1 MITNKFSDIRILMNL
16 KSGNHTWLN
25 KAGTALVGTPVAVPA
40 IADNAVR
47 LMLNTAEGATMISP
61 DIWQDNND
69 ISLERVTYH
78 PKHLA
83 DNYSTLLIDLSS
95 ITNFC
100 GCFKTATV
108 KINIEDF
115 EDRYKNNNPEQWVI
129 TREDLMKFGFTACC
143 VEDDSS
149 TWGSVDSYIMLAWL
163 FLADL
168 KKPNGTSYTLAEIS
182 AANFLS
188 SITDGS
194 YVIIRGNKVTVSY
207 DSTDGLLLTLPA
219 NTTRFEPYRDLY
231 EYPNMVQF
239 KSFCLEMMNT
249 KGQTFHYT
257 NADTTIATITPGMY
271 DITKGCHLRAL
282 EWENLNNYTTVN
294 FLPCHGPMDLNDKL
308 ELTFDNNINYDVF
321 VLELQYKKPG
331 GAGNS
336 DKMKVQLILATADVG
351 IARSVKDMVDNA
363 RNYLVVHSVVDG
375 PYIADPVAGFTYEAD
390 AVDPLTIAFTNTSTD
405 AVFSSWN
412 FGDYSPIDL
421 TANPTHT
428 YAAPGTYTVVL
439 TVQNIA
445 GVPDTV
451 TQNITVLADPV
462 ADFTYVADAA
472 NPLIIEFT
480 NTSTNAVD
488 YRWDF
493 GDGAVSTEENP
504 THTYTAPGTYTV
516 ILAVENIVGATD
528 TKTETITV

>member
-16 KSGNHTWLN
+16 KSDNHTWLDR
-25 KAGTALVGTPVAVPA
+25 AGTVLSGTPAAVPA
-40 IADNAVR
+40 TEDDAVR

-69 ISLERVTYH
+69 ISLERVIYH

-182 AANFLS
+182 DATFLS
-188 SITDGS
+188 SITAGS
-194 YVIIRGNKVTVSY
+194 YVIIRGNEVTVSY
-207 DSTDGLLLTLPA
+207 DPTDGLLLTLPA

-249 KGQTFHYT
+249 KGQAFHYT

-294 FLPCHGPMDLNDKL
+294 FLPCLGPMDLNDKL

-336 DKMKVQLILATADVG
+336 DKMKVQLILATAD
-351 IARSVKDMVDNA
+351 A
-363 RNYLVVHSVVDG
+363 
-375 PYIADPVAGFTYEAD
+375 
-390 AVDPLTIAFTNTSTD
+390 
-405 AVFSSWN
+405 
-412 FGDYSPIDL
+412 
-421 TANPTHT
+421 
-428 YAAPGTYTVVL
+428 
-439 TVQNIA
+439 
-445 GVPDTV
+445 
-451 TQNITVLADPV
+451 
-462 ADFTYVADAA
+462 
-472 NPLIIEFT
+472 
-480 NTSTNAVD
+480 
-488 YRWDF
+488 
-493 GDGAVSTEENP
+493 
-504 THTYTAPGTYTV
+504 
-516 ILAVENIVGATD
+516 
-528 TKTETITV
+528 TITSDLITMLSIVP

>member
-16 KSGNHTWLN
+16 KSGNHTWLD
-25 KAGTALVGTPVAVPA
+25 KAGTAVVGTPVAVPTTE
-40 IADNAVR
+40 DNAVR

-83 DNYSTLLIDLSS
+83 DNYSTLLINLSS

-168 KKPNGTSYTLAEIS
+168 KKPNGTSYTLTEIS

-188 SITDGS
+188 SIIDGS

-249 KGQTFHYT
+249 KGQAFHYT

-336 DKMKVQLILATADVG
+336 DKMKVQLILATADATITSDLITMLG
-351 IARSVKDMVDNA
+351 NI
-363 RNYLVVHSVVDG
+363 RNYSEVHSVVDG
-375 PYIADPVAGFTYEAD
+375 PYIANPVAGFTYKVD
-390 AVDPLTIAFTNTSTD
+390 AANPLTIEFTNTSTY
-405 AVFSSWN
+405 AVSYSWD
-412 FGDYSPIDL
+412 FGDGNTSNS
-421 TANPTHT
+421 ANPTHT
-428 YAAPGTYTVVL
+428 YAASNTYTVKL
-439 TVQNIA
+439 TVTNIA
-445 GVPDTV
+445 
-451 TQNITVLADPV
+451 N
-462 ADFTYVADAA
+462 
-472 NPLIIEFT
+472 
-480 NTSTNAVD
+480 
-488 YRWDF
+488 
-493 GDGAVSTEENP
+493 VS
-504 THTYTAPGTYTV
+504 
-516 ILAVENIVGATD
+516 D
-528 TKTETITV
+528 TKTENITV

>member
-16 KSGNHTWLN
+16 KSGNHTWLD
-25 KAGTALVGTPVAVPA
+25 KAGTALPGTPVTVPTTE
-40 IADNAVR
+40 DTAVR

-168 KKPNGTSYTLAEIS
+168 KKPNGTSYTLTEIS
-182 AANFLS
+182 AVTFLS
-188 SITDGS
+188 SIIDGS

-219 NTTRFEPYRDLY
+219 NTTRFEPYRDSY

-257 NADTTIATITPGMY
+257 NANTTIATITPGMY

-308 ELTFDNNINYDVF
+308 ELTFDNNINYAVF

-336 DKMKVQLILATADVG
+336 DKMKVQLILATADTT
-351 IARSVKDMVDNA
+351 IASALLTMLGNI
-363 RNYLVVHSVVDG
+363 RNFLVVHSVTDG
-375 PYIADPVAGFTYEAD
+375 PY
-390 AVDPLTIAFTNTSTD
+390 L
-405 AVFSSWN
+405 
-412 FGDYSPIDL
+412 
-421 TANPTHT
+421 
-428 YAAPGTYTVVL
+428 AA
-439 TVQNIA
+439 
-445 GVPDTV
+445 
-451 TQNITVLADPV
+451 PV
-462 ADFTYVADAA
+462 ADFTYEVDAVD
-472 NPLIIEFT
+472 PRTITFT
-480 NTSTNAVD
+480 NTSA
-488 YRWDF
+488 
-493 GDGAVSTEENP
+493 GAVSYSWYFGDNTPGVSTPNP
-504 THTYTAPGTYTV
+504 THTFATSGTYDVLLTAYNA
-516 ILAVENIVGATD
+516 IAATD
-528 TKTETITV
+528 TETQTITVS

>member
-25 KAGTALVGTPVAVPA
+25 RAGTALVGTPAAVPA
-40 IADNAVR
+40 TEDDAVR
-47 LMLNTAEGATMISP
+47 VMLNTAEGATMISP

-83 DNYSTLLIDLSS
+83 DHYSTLLINLSS

-168 KKPNGTSYTLAEIS
+168 KKLDGTSYTLAEIS
-182 AANFLS
+182 DTNFLS
-188 SITDGS
+188 SITAGS
-194 YVIIRGNKVTVSY
+194 YVIIRGNEVTVSY
-207 DSTDGLLLTLPA
+207 DPTDGLLLTLPA

-231 EYPNMVQF
+231 EYPDMVQF

-249 KGQTFHYT
+249 KGQAFHYT

-294 FLPCHGPMDLNDKL
+294 FLPCHGPMNLNDKL
-308 ELTFDNNINYDVF
+308 ELTFDNNINYAVF

-336 DKMKVQLILATADVG
+336 DKMKVQLILATADA
-351 IARSVKDMVDNA
+351 IINSALITMLSNT

-375 PYIADPVAGFTYEAD
+375 PHIA
-390 AVDPLTIAFTNTSTD
+390 N
-405 AVFSSWN
+405 
-412 FGDYSPIDL
+412 
-421 TANPTHT
+421 
-428 YAAPGTYTVVL
+428 
-439 TVQNIA
+439 
-445 GVPDTV
+445 
-451 TQNITVLADPV
+451 PV
-462 ADFTYVADAA
+462 ADFTYIADAA
-472 NPLIIEFT
+472 DPLTIEFT
-480 NTSTNAVD
+480 NTSTAAVS
-488 YRWDF
+488 YSWDF
-493 GDGAVSTEENP
+493 GDNSPADLTANP
-504 THTYTAPGTYTV
+504 IHTYAAAGTYTV
-516 ILAVENIVGATD
+516 ALTVENIAGVFD
-528 TKTETITV
+528 TETKSITVL